1 MMKYLANAVRALGS
15 GMVGG
20 AVNVIL
26 LVILWNITS
35 SGPGYSH
42 AFLYKQAAWGALW
55 GLPFLIPLLANNW
68 WLRGMVWGTL
78 ASVVALFV
86 FKVVPVSVAT
96 VIMSLLVNAGA
107 WGLTASW
114 LYQISGSL
122 PARGADADRS
132 VP

>member
-1 MMKYLANAVRALGS
+1 
-15 GMVGG
+15 
-20 AVNVIL
+20 
-26 LVILWNITS
+26 
-35 SGPGYSH
+35 
-42 AFLYKQAAWGALW
+42 
-55 GLPFLIPLLANNW
+55 
-68 WLRGMVWGTL
+68 
-78 ASVVALFV
+78 VALFV